1 MSRLYK
7 GFVCMKRR
15 EALETIA
22 AGVLSL
28 TAAQRDLLDQSDWE
42 AQVLSAG
49 QARTVDVLSDLII
62 PRTETPGARDAHV
75 HRYIDMMLYRGLLAA
90 ERDAFLAGLA
100 ALDER
105 CQRDFARGFDGLP
118 RPEQVRLLT
127 AMHDSGDA
135 FFRQVKDL
143 TIRGYYTSREGLLE
157 ELEYEGNSY
166 LTDMPGCTHEE
177 HHQ

>member
-1 MSRLYK
+1 
-7 GFVCMKRR
+7 MKRR

-28 TAAQRDLLDQSDWE
+28 SAAQRELLAQSDWE
-42 AQVLSAG
+42 PQVLTAE
-49 QARTVDVLSDLII
+49 QARTVEVLSDLII

-75 HRYIDMMLYRGLLAA
+75 HRYIDLMLHGGLLAA
-90 ERDAFLAGLA
+90 ERDAFLAGLT

-105 CQRDFARGFDGLP
+105 CQREFARGFAGLP
-118 RPEQVRLLT
+118 RPDQVHLLT
-127 AMHDSGDA
+127 VMHDSGDA